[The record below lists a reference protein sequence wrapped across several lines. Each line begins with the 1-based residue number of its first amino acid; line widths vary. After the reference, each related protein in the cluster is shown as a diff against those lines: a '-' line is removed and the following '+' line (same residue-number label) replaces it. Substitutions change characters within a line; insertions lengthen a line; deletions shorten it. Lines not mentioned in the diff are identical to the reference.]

1 MTKQAWPQPCALE
14 RVGWAGTSYS
24 TFPICSY
31 NNIAWHKAERIT
43 QGFPAMKTVGIQN
56 TSRGN
61 LQQMHAV
68 SIFACTVGNNATTTP
83 HTPQNRSGG
92 QEIAEKGH
100 RNNQIHVKWKNATVW
115 NETSLKLCLLQC
127 RHPSPQE
134 ADLRRRWHVA
144 GLPQKPHLLTS
155 REASAKLRPD

>member
-43 QGFPAMKTVGIQN
+43 QGFPAMKTAGIWN
-56 TSRGN
+56 SRRGN

-100 RNNQIHVKWKNATVW
+100 RNNQTHVKWKKRHGVKW
-115 NETSLKLCLLQC
+115 NKSEVMPASVLY
-127 RHPSPQE
+127 PSPQE

-155 REASAKLRPD
+155 RETSAKLRPD